1 MLSLLTSN
9 TIIAWIVFV
18 FWQISSQ
25 SNKDRRWYDENR
37 TQIPGACIPGYMFGI
52 LWFFLYGLIAASS
65 IVFFAN
71 NENTPYY
78 LAIFIILVVN
88 ILINKFWS
96 VLFFDAGNT
105 LGAIILSI
113 ILFLTS
119 TAINI
124 LLGLTNTTTSW
135 ISFGLFLPY
144 TLWLIYV
151 IYLNY
156 QWYKYRLPTKNRIL
170 VEARVPF
177 RRNRTRLK

>member
-1 MLSLLTSN
+1 MLSLLTST
-9 TIIAWIVFV
+9 TIIGWIVFV
-18 FWQISSQ
+18 FWQISRQ
-25 SNKDRRWYDENR
+25 SNKERKWYDENR
-37 TQIPGACIPGYMFGI
+37 RQISGACIPGYMFGI
-52 LWFFLYGLIAASS
+52 LWFILYALITASAV
-65 IVFFAN
+65 VFFVN
-71 NENTPYY
+71 DENTPYY

-88 ILINKFWS
+88 ILLNKFWS

-105 LGAIILSI
+105 LGAFIISI

-156 QWYKYRLPTKNRIL
+156 QWYKNRLPTNNRIL
-170 VEARVPF
+170 AQARLPL
-177 RRNRTRLK
+177 RNKTRLK